1 MSWDNTAPSALSAA
15 SSPTSDAPG
24 ALSAASSPSNSAPT
38 AIPAA
43 SSPSNS
49 GPSAISAAA
58 SPSNTGPDALA
69 AAVSGIPFAADTT
82 DESADIETADAEEIE
97 VGMTIR
103 GPGIPEGATVT
114 AIDGTTVTLS
124 IAATATGADVALLAF
139 RPPGALTASPAMGN
153 VAPTAI
159 TAAASPSNTAPTAL
173 SAAAGM
179 TGSGADALTAAAAP
193 SNSAPSAISAASGG
207 TGDSASALPASTSP
221 TNQPPQFFI
230 ECLAAPT
237 DNTVNTPT
245 ILIGGALVATVIHG
259 FTRIV
264 AASAL
269 TRVQVQLDD
278 PPAGAPAVLQLVD
291 GNGSNVGPQ
300 LTVAAGEKFT
310 EYVIEDPED
319 YIGLSANTDL
329 RVKCVSAGTTNAG
342 GFGAVTLFLQLT

>member
-24 ALSAASSPSNSAPT
+24 ALSAASSPSNDAPT
-38 AIPAA
+38 ALSAA
-43 SSPSNS
+43 SSHSNT
-49 GPSAISAAA
+49 GPSALSAAA

-69 AAVSGIPFAADTT
+69 SSSLGIQFVADTT
-82 DESADIETADAEEIE
+82 DESADIESADAEELE

-103 GPGIPEGATVT
+103 GPGVPEGAIVT

-124 IAATATGADVALLAF
+124 LAATATGADVALVAF
-139 RPPGALTASPAMGN
+139 RPPGALTAAPAMGSD
-153 VAPTAI
+153 APTAI
-159 TAAASPSNTAPTAL
+159 TAAASPSNTGPTAL
-173 SAAAGM
+173 DASAAM
-179 TGSGADALTAAAAP
+179 TGGSPSALTAAAVPDNTA
-193 SNSAPSAISAASGG
+193 ASAISAASGG
-207 TGDSASALPASTSP
+207 TSDSASALPSATAP

-237 DNTVNTPT
+237 DDTVNTPQ
-245 ILIGGALVATVIHG
+245 IIIGGALVPTVIHG

-310 EYVIEDPED
+310 ELVLDEEE

-329 RVKCVSAGTTNAG
+329 RVKCVSAGSSNAG
-342 GFGAVTLFLQLT
+342 GFGAVTLYLQLA